1 MVCCA
6 ALTAAWEE
14 GGQEGPRPAF
24 KLLPLPVASSGAAAG
39 PALPPVLPINLQR
52 TLLLASHVAAALF
65 TGATGGGMGGITAAE
80 VAVARAGLLLQ
91 LKLPS
96 EAALRQALLMVAAP
110 VAARAVAAARAAS
123 VGGDGQSPPA
133 VVIAQ
138 AQHQAVVGYLANA
151 LLQSQAAAA
160 AALAAKHAAA
170 AAAAKQR
177 HQASAAAIYAI
188 AAPATA
194 ASRGS
199 AAYLLAAPQLSPAG
213 SSAGSADAQ
222 SQAKGRSLALG
233 KAPADVCFACCI
245 GVQQDGERRQLLVYA
260 SLSLRCG
267 NQHSDWKSCSAPT
280 NCHPAL
286 WHPCCSRWTAAV
298 DLRGRLPPHFPPR
311 LPAACLRW
319 FAAAP
324 LPRVH

>member
-1 MVCCA
+1 
-6 ALTAAWEE
+6 
-14 GGQEGPRPAF
+14 
-24 KLLPLPVASSGAAAG
+24 
-39 PALPPVLPINLQR
+39 VLPINLQR

-233 KAPADVCFACCI
+233 KAPADVCFACCS
-245 GVQQDGERRQLLVYA
+245 GVQQDGEGA
-260 SLSLRCG
+260 SCLSMPAYHCDVAISIVTG
-267 NQHSDWKSCSAPT
+267 NRAVLQPT
-280 NCHPAL
+280 AI
-286 WHPCCSRWTAAV
+286 
-298 DLRGRLPPHFPPR
+298 LPYG
-311 LPAACLRW
+311 
-319 FAAAP
+319 AAAAAAGQQLWTCEGACRRTFHHACRQP
-324 LPRVH
+324 ASAGSLLRRCQECTDNRQAAS